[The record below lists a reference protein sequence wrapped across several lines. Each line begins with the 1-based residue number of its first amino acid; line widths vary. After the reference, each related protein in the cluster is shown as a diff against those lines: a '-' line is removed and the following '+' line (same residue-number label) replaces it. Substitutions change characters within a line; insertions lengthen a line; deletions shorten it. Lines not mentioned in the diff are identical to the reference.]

1 MGGAEQPCCDRPTLL
16 KKRVLTMSEITL
28 LAEVTAFLRQPHGQ
42 FIAGQ
47 REAGHGAPFAVINPA
62 TGQAIAEV
70 TAAEVDQA
78 DRAME
83 SARQAFSQWR
93 EMPTLARGT
102 LLLKLADALAEHRE
116 ALAQLESLCS
126 GKTIMLARMLELDQ
140 SVAFLRYFAGWA
152 GKVTGETLDVSLP
165 SMAGEKYTAFT
176 RRQPLGVVVGIVPWN
191 FSIMIAIWKLAAA
204 LVCGC
209 TIVLKPSEYT
219 PLTLLRVAELAKAVG
234 IPDGVINVVNG
245 TGGEIAQRLMTHP
258 ACAKVSF
265 TGSVATGEK
274 VQQSACASGKR
285 VTLELGGKNA
295 ALFLDDLTPEAMVNG
310 IIEAGYLNQGQI
322 CAAAERFYL
331 PQGKLDAVLALLKD
345 KLSAFAPGS
354 PLDERTLMG
363 PLANR
368 QQYEK
373 VLKLI
378 QTARDEGDTIVCG
391 GEALPGEGYFLQPTA
406 VKVRS
411 EESTLMREETFG
423 PVCSF
428 IGYRSEEEALARI
441 NASPYGL
448 AASVWS
454 DNIRQALR
462 YSEAI
467 DAGIVWVN
475 MHTFLDP
482 AVPFGGMKGS
492 GIGREFGSAFIDD
505 YTELKSV
512 MVRY

>member
-1 MGGAEQPCCDRPTLL
+1 MVSERYERQMLMPEIGKAGQEHLLASSALVVGCGGLGSTLL
-16 KKRVLTMSEITL
+16 YC
-28 LAEVTAFLRQPHGQ
+28 
-42 FIAGQ
+42 
-47 REAGHGAPFAVINPA
+47 
-62 TGQAIAEV
+62 
-70 TAAEVDQA
+70 
-78 DRAME
+78 
-83 SARQAFSQWR
+83 
-93 EMPTLARGT
+93 
-102 LLLKLADALAEHRE
+102 
-116 ALAQLESLCS
+116 LC
-126 GKTIMLARMLELDQ
+126 GMGVGRIGFCDGD
-140 SVAFLRYFAGWA
+140 V
-152 GKVTGETLDVSLP
+152 VSL
-165 SMAGEKYTAFT
+165 SNLN
-176 RRQPLGVVVGIVPWN
+176 RQFLH
-191 FSIMIAIWKLAAA
+191 
-204 LVCGC
+204 
-209 TIVLKPSEYT
+209 T
-219 PLTLLRVAELAKAVG
+219 PADIGKNKA
-234 IPDGVINVVNG
+234 
-245 TGGEIAQRLMTHP
+245 
-258 ACAKVSF
+258 
-265 TGSVATGEK
+265 
-274 VQQSACASGKR
+274 QSAY
-285 VTLELGGKNA
+285 E
-295 ALFLDDLTPEAMVNG
+295 
-310 IIEAGYLNQGQI
+310 
-322 CAAAERFYL
+322 
-331 PQGKLDAVLALLKD
+331 

-368 QQYEK
+368 QQYDK
-373 VLKLI
+373 VLRLI

-428 IGYRSEEEALARI
+428 IGYRSEEEALARM

-467 DAGIVWVN
+467 EAGIVWVN

>member
-1 MGGAEQPCCDRPTLL
+1 
-16 KKRVLTMSEITL
+16 MSEIIL

-47 REAGHGAPFAVINPA
+47 REAGRGAPFAVINPA
-62 TGQAIAEV
+62 TGRAIAEV
-70 TAAEVDQA
+70 TAADSDQA

-93 EMPTLARGT
+93 EMPTLARGA
-102 LLLKLADALAEHRE
+102 LLLKLADTLAEHRE

-126 GKTIMLARMLELDQ
+126 GKTITLARMLELDQ

-176 RRQPLGVVVGIVPWN
+176 RRQSLGVVVGIVPWN

-245 TGGEIAQRLMTHP
+245 AGGEIAQRLITHP

-274 VQQSACASGKR
+274 VQQSASASGKR

-368 QQYEK
+368 QQYDK
-373 VLKLI
+373 VLRLI

-467 DAGIVWVN
+467 EAGIVWVN

>member
-1 MGGAEQPCCDRPTLL
+1 
-16 KKRVLTMSEITL
+16 
-28 LAEVTAFLRQPHGQ
+28 
-42 FIAGQ
+42 
-47 REAGHGAPFAVINPA
+47 
-62 TGQAIAEV
+62 
-70 TAAEVDQA
+70 
-78 DRAME
+78 ME

-165 SMAGEKYTAFT
+165 SMNGEKYTAFT

-354 PLDERTLMG
+354 PLDEQTLMG

-378 QTARDEGDTIVCG
+378 QTARDE
-391 GEALPGEGYFLQPTA
+391 GEGYFLQPTA

>member
-1 MGGAEQPCCDRPTLL
+1 MWWDGEHFL
-16 KKRVLTMSEITL
+16 KPRVPPMSDVTL

-42 FIAGQ
+42 FIAG
-47 REAGHGAPFAVINPA
+47 EALPGNGPTLTVVNPA
-62 TGQAIAEV
+62 TGKAIANV
-70 TAAEVDQA
+70 TSANADQA
-78 DRAME
+78 AQAMA
-83 SARQAFSQWR
+83 SASQAFAVWR
-93 EMPTLARGT
+93 EMPALQRGT
-102 LLLKLADALAEHRE
+102 LLLKLADQLAAHRE
-116 ALAQLESLCS
+116 ELAQLESLCS
-126 GKTIMLARMLELDQ
+126 GKTITLARMLELDQ

-219 PLTLLRVAELAKAVG
+219 PLTLLRVAELAKAAG
-234 IPDGVINVVNG
+234 IPDGVVNVVNG
-245 TGGEIAQRLMTHP
+245 AGGDIAQRLITHP

-265 TGSVATGEK
+265 TGSVVTGGK
-274 VQQSACASGKR
+274 VQQSATGAGKR

-295 ALFLDDLTPEAMVNG
+295 ALFLDDLTPEAMVDG

-331 PQGKLDAVLALLKD
+331 PEGKLDAVLELLKQR
-345 KLSAFAPGS
+345 LAALRPGS
-354 PLDERTLMG
+354 PLDEQTPMG

-368 QQYEK
+368 QQFEK
-373 VLKLI
+373 VLQLI
-378 QTARDEGDTIVCG
+378 ETARQEGDTIVCG
-391 GEALPGEGYFLQPTA
+391 GEALPGEGYFVLPTA

-411 EESTLMREETFG
+411 ENSTLMQEETFG

-428 IGYRSEEEALARI
+428 IGYQSEADALSRI
-441 NASPYGL
+441 NASPFGL

-454 DNIRQALR
+454 DNIRKALR

-467 DAGIVWVN
+467 NAGIVWVN

-492 GIGREFGSAFIDD
+492 GTGREFGSAFIDD

>member
-1 MGGAEQPCCDRPTLL
+1 
-16 KKRVLTMSEITL
+16 MSEITL

-47 REAGHGAPFAVINPA
+47 REAGRGAPFAVINPA

-70 TAAEVDQA
+70 TAADSDQA

-93 EMPTLARGT
+93 EMPTLARGA
-102 LLLKLADALAEHRE
+102 LLLKLADTLAEHRE

-126 GKTIMLARMLELDQ
+126 GKTITLARMLELDQ

-245 TGGEIAQRLMTHP
+245 AGGEIAQRLITHP

-274 VQQSACASGKR
+274 VQQSASVVRQNCLVVVYNDKPSARQRG
-285 VTLELGGKNA
+285 VIIEA

-368 QQYEK
+368 QQYDK
-373 VLKLI
+373 VLRLI

-428 IGYRSEEEALARI
+428 IGYRSEEEALARM

-467 DAGIVWVN
+467 EAGIVWVN

>member
-1 MGGAEQPCCDRPTLL
+1 MTNNPPSSRIQPGEYGFPLKLKPRYDNFIGGDWVAPVDGEYYSNLTPVTGQPLCEIASSGKRDIDLALDAAHKAKDKWGQTSVQDRAAILFKIADRMEQNL
-16 KKRVLTMSEITL
+16 EL
-28 LAEVTAFLRQPHGQ
+28 LATAETWDNGKP
-42 FIAGQ
+42 I
-47 REAGHGAPFAVINPA
+47 RETMAADVPL
-62 TGQAIAEV
+62 AI
-70 TAAEVDQA
+70 DH
-78 DRAME
+78 
-83 SARQAFSQWR
+83 F
-93 EMPTLARGT
+93 
-102 LLLKLADALAEHRE
+102 
-116 ALAQLESLCS
+116 
-126 GKTIMLARMLELDQ
+126 
-140 SVAFLRYFAGWA
+140 RYFASCIRAQEGGISEVDSDTVA
-152 GKVTGETLDVSLP
+152 YHFHE
-165 SMAGEKYTAFT
+165 
-176 RRQPLGVVVGIVPWN
+176 PLGVVGQIIPWN
-191 FSIMIAIWKLAAA
+191 FPLLMASWKMAPALAAGN
-204 LVCGC
+204 C
-209 TIVLKPSEYT
+209 IVLKPARLT
-219 PLTLLRVAELAKAVG
+219 PLSVLLLMDIIG
-234 IPDGVINVVNG
+234 DLLPPGVINVVNG
-245 TGGEIAQRLMTHP
+245 AGGEIAQRLITHP

-274 VQQSACASGKR
+274 VQQSASASGKR

-368 QQYEK
+368 QQYDK
-373 VLKLI
+373 VLRLI

-467 DAGIVWVN
+467 EAGIVWVN

>member
-1 MGGAEQPCCDRPTLL
+1 
-16 KKRVLTMSEITL
+16 MSESLVAIQP
-28 LAEVTAFLRQPHGQ
+28 AVQQFLDRHHGLWIEGRQ
-42 FIAGQ
+42 AASDSEK
-47 REAGHGAPFAVINPA
+47 RLNVYNPA
-62 TGQAIAEV
+62 TGEVIAS
-70 TAAEVDQA
+70 TADASVDDV
-78 DRAME
+78 DRAVM
-83 SARQAFSQWR
+83 SGWRAFVARSWAGKLPAER
-93 EMPTLARGT
+93 ERI
-102 LLLKLADALAEHRE
+102 LLHFADLVEQHSE
-116 ALAQLESLCS
+116 ELAQLETLEQGKSINISRAFEVGCTLNWMRYTAGLTTKIA
-126 GKTIMLARMLELDQ
+126 GKTLDLSIPLPQGARYQ
-140 SVAFLRYFAGWA
+140 AW
-152 GKVTGETLDVSLP
+152 
-165 SMAGEKYTAFT
+165 T
-176 RRQPLGVVVGIVPWN
+176 RKEPVGVVAGIVPWN
-191 FSIMIAIWKLAAA
+191 FPLMIGMWKVMPALAA
-204 LVCGC
+204 GC
-209 TIVLKPSEYT
+209 SIVIKPSETT
-219 PLTLLRVAELAKAVG
+219 PLTMLRVAELAKAVG

-245 TGGEIAQRLMTHP
+245 AGGEIAQRLITHP

-274 VQQSACASGKR
+274 VQQSAGAFGKR

-368 QQYEK
+368 QQYDK
-373 VLKLI
+373 VLRLI

-428 IGYRSEEEALARI
+428 IGYRSEEEALARM

-467 DAGIVWVN
+467 EAGIVWVN

>member
-1 MGGAEQPCCDRPTLL
+1 
-16 KKRVLTMSEITL
+16 MSEITL

-47 REAGHGAPFAVINPA
+47 REAGRGAPFAVINPA
-62 TGQAIAEV
+62 TGRAIAEV
-70 TAAEVDQA
+70 TAADSDQA

-93 EMPTLARGT
+93 EMPTLARGA
-102 LLLKLADALAEHRE
+102 LLLKLADTLAEHRE

-126 GKTIMLARMLELDQ
+126 GKTITLARMLELDQ

-176 RRQPLGVVVGIVPWN
+176 RRQLPDGNHDGEVPRHDAN
-191 FSIMIAIWKLAAA
+191 HHPKRLAAA

-245 TGGEIAQRLMTHP
+245 PGGEIAQRLITHP

-274 VQQSACASGKR
+274 VQQSASASGKR

-368 QQYEK
+368 QQYDK
-373 VLKLI
+373 VLRLI

-428 IGYRSEEEALARI
+428 IGYRSEEEALARM

-467 DAGIVWVN
+467 EAGIVWVN